1 MELNENTKKKELYK
15 ESTNI
20 YYEIETVKSY
30 KNNPNQIKFKKHYK
44 FKADDSVVV
53 LFENDFYK
61 LINKQNTG
69 SEYVEDLKK
78 FKAENEKLLK
88 QNKELKAEYSE
99 KLETLTDL
107 LNKND
112 KELLITEND
121 LKLYESIISDVPLL
135 VENILNSFITEVS
148 ENVTAINNEQFK
160 NLSVL
165 SKLRNKSINAPLIT
179 DKSKYISNQLNYLDN
194 ELKAKERKLLK

>member
-61 LINKQNTG
+61 LIDNQNIDPIPPDI
-69 SEYVEDLKK
+69 EKL
-78 FKAENEKLLK
+78 KAENEKLLK
-88 QNKELKAEYSE
+88 QNKELKAEYSQ

-135 VENILNSFITEVS
+135 VENILNSFITEIS

-165 SKLRNKSINAPLIT
+165 NKLRNKSINAPLIT